1 MHADDIICWLHSS
14 MHPAMAPSLPHSSPP
29 HSSSHFYFLSSKHT
43 PQHTH
48 HYTQTH
54 TPQHTP
60 QHTYMY
66 TTSPVGGNH
75 SKDISC
81 NPRPNGGTW
90 WCATVCGVP
99 LSTKEVC
106 TLPTEAQLKNQPY
119 PFGLDP
125 VSLRWDWGL
134 ASVNSI
140 GKK

>member
-1 MHADDIICWLHSS
+1 MCVKLC
-14 MHPAMAPSLPHSSPP
+14 
-29 HSSSHFYFLSSKHT
+29 HFYMYFLSSIHT

-48 HYTQTH
+48 HTHHNTHHAHHNTH
-54 TPQHTP
+54 TH
-60 QHTYMY
+60 

-81 NPRPNGGTW
+81 NPRPNEGDMVVCNSV
-90 WCATVCGVP
+90 WCATGGT
-99 LSTKEVC
+99 STKEVC

-134 ASVNSI
+134 ASVNI
-140 GKK
+140 IAKKQNLTCNNTSKIKVHNILLVN